1 MNVDALLE
9 ISLHCLMQH
18 YHPEW
23 GDRDG
28 LDVFNRL
35 LAKNPKPTDWTTNT
49 HLTFQRSDIRS
60 RREQWTTE
68 ALGAIPRARSD
79 PSGVDIP
86 CPIIIAEYDGAQ
98 RVLDGNHRINR
109 WVAADDQ
116 RIHEVHVHTVTGLPH
131 FVVLPPLGPAT
142 V

>member
-1 MNVDALLE
+1 MDTDTVLD

-18 YHPEW
+18 FHPEW

-35 LAKNPKPTDWTTNT
+35 LAKNQKPEGWTSNT
-49 HLTFQRSDIRS
+49 HLTFQAHEIDS
-60 RREQWTTE
+60 RREQWT
-68 ALGAIPRARSD
+68 AKKLGELVRGHSD

-86 CPIIIAEYDGAQ
+86 CPIIISEYAGTR

-109 WVAADDQ
+109 WVAAGDQ
-116 RIHEVHVHTVTGLPH
+116 RTHEVHIHTVVGALR
-131 FVVLPPLGPAT
+131 FVVLPTAKGIG
-142 V
+142 